1 MDKVALQKEMN
12 GMVDRLRD
20 RSEDVIID
28 IGDEDEL
35 TEIVIS

>member
-12 GMVDRLRD
+12 GMIDRLRD
-20 RSEDVIID
+20 RSEDAIIE

>member
-1 MDKVALQKEMN
+1 MDKIALQKEMN

-28 IGDEDEL
+28 IGDEDDL

>member
-12 GMVDRLRD
+12 GMIDRLRD
-20 RSEDVIID
+20 RSEDAIIE
-28 IGDEDEL
+28 IGDENEL